1 MHDGL
6 SVVDVKC
13 AILIENIND
22 VMLKATIKMF
32 TSVINSDCGVKVE
45 DSNRIVNSS
54 KHDILLMANCLTN
67 KLRCDVGYDV
77 QGS

>member
-1 MHDGL
+1 VHDGL
-6 SVVDVKC
+6 SAVDVKC
-13 AILIENIND
+13 AILVENIND
-22 VMLKATIKMF
+22 VKLKTAIKMF

-45 DSNRIVNSS
+45 DSNKIVDSS
-54 KHDILLMANCLTN
+54 KPDILLMASCLTN